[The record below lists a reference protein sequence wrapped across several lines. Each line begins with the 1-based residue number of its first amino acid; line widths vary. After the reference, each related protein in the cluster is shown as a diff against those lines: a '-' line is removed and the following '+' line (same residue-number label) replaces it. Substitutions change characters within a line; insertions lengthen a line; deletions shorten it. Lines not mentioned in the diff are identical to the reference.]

1 LLCVDPFY
9 EKPLPY
15 LREKSRGKG
24 GGSPRYFL
32 PSLKGGAGGGLTL
45 AVKQNRTSQKLPYF
59 SGAFKAFLLPV
70 PYLFKASH
78 FWLATVQL
86 VLQAD
91 WHDVWHLP
99 QPPLAAVSLRLA
111 LLTVLMCFIK
121 TPPFML
127 SF

>member
-1 LLCVDPFY
+1 MSAHRQ
-9 EKPLPY
+9 
-15 LREKSRGKG
+15 RERRRCIRQVQCTDRSVHTYVSFLSLVVSFSYIRRFSAEIFKQAKSSR
-24 GGSPRYFL
+24 FC
-32 PSLKGGAGGGLTL
+32 
-45 AVKQNRTSQKLPYF
+45 

-70 PYLFKASH
+70 AYLFKASH

-91 WHDVWHLP
+91 WHEVWHLP